1 MSKKKLIE
9 RIEIFFKLLL
19 VLMFSVLLF
28 LFAVIEC
35 NCFKSV
41 ELLSLF
47 ICVAL
52 VLPIIVL
59 WPVDERCRCPGNIG
73 PRKANLNI
81 PIKDRYLI
89 LKKSLLISFI
99 MLIVY
104 LSSWIY
110 MQQEVLGL
118 ILIIIFIL
126 IVISGVC
133 IAVRNL
139 RK

>member
-9 RIEIFFKLLL
+9 RIDIFFKLLL

-41 ELLSLF
+41 GLLSLSIF
-47 ICVAL
+47 VAF
-52 VLPIIVL
+52 VLPINVL
-59 WPVDERCRCPGNIG
+59 WPAGERCRCPGNIG
-73 PRKANLNI
+73 PRKANWNI

-126 IVISGVC
+126 IVISGLC

-139 RK
+139 RR

>member
-19 VLMFSVLLF
+19 VFIFSLLLF

-41 ELLSLF
+41 GLLFLS

-52 VLPIIVL
+52 VFPIIML
-59 WPVDERCRCPGNIG
+59 WPADERCRCPGNIG
-73 PRKANLNI
+73 PRNANWNI

-126 IVISGVC
+126 IVISGLC

-139 RK
+139 RR